1 MPRLRKRNPLIS
13 KRLQTELQALIAFSC
28 YDSKEILQSGKSSKR
43 QTIIDTLL
51 CLYMPSSN
59 DGDDYVSH
67 IDQFLEGLGRFKCL
81 FTKKEDSSDSDNG
94 VPRSKLVLK
103 ECFHCVKGKEL
114 VVEHDCIDKSLL
126 TRKNLTN
133 YIDIKGDTLYRAA
146 KEVEANCKKA
156 LAICLSEDSP
166 YRNYNG
172 TLPSGTNWEDYLVWL
187 KGAMRSSGSNATVTD
202 LVDDAPSSAVDV
214 EGGDTLEEE
223 ASNDSE
229 SNSDAEEY
237 FKGFFAF
244 ALWGYIPPDG
254 GEAFKSSLIS
264 TITES
269 KPKREKKNGR
279 RAVKEEEL
287 KKNDYLRELEFRGTS
302 ASSRAEQQRMDRL
315 ISLMVNGCKEL
326 SKTRVYKC
334 RISNIEFQLKFTTS
348 RIKEIKEEIKELK
361 DEADSDND
369 NDEELKDLKEELR
382 KCKQTKKELYIKWKK
397 VSETE
402 ESSRTDADEAFEKN
416 CLDEGGGDNSTV
428 NNGNTGNGIGSDGKG
443 DIGSG
448 SGGNS
453 SGGAR
458 GDNSDGAGGDN
469 SGGVVD
475 ETSGGANKRKH
486 DDLDTSAHFP
496 SEIGIVENDSMESS
510 TSCVTPI

>member
-1 MPRLRKRNPLIS
+1 M
-13 KRLQTELQALIAFSC
+13 
-28 YDSKEILQSGKSSKR
+28 
-43 QTIIDTLL
+43 
-51 CLYMPSSN
+51 
-59 DGDDYVSH
+59 
-67 IDQFLEGLGRFKCL
+67 
-81 FTKKEDSSDSDNG
+81 
-94 VPRSKLVLK
+94 
-103 ECFHCVKGKEL
+103 
-114 VVEHDCIDKSLL
+114 
-126 TRKNLTN
+126 
-133 YIDIKGDTLYRAA
+133 
-146 KEVEANCKKA
+146 
-156 LAICLSEDSP
+156 AICLSEDSP

-315 ISLMVNGCKEL
+315 ISLMVNGRKEL

-402 ESSRTDADEAFEKN
+402 ESRRTDADEAFEKN
-416 CLDEGGGDNSTV
+416 CLDEGSGDNSRV

-443 DIGSG
+443 DSGSG
-448 SGGNS
+448 SRGNS

-458 GDNSDGAGGDN
+458 GDNSDGTGGDN